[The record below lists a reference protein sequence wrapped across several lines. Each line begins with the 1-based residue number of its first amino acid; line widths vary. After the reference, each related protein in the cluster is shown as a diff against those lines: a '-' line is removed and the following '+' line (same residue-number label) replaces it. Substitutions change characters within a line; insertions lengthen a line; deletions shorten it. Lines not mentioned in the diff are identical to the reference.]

1 MVRLSAVIITFNEEK
16 YIEQC
21 IRSLLDVADEIVV
34 VDSYSTD
41 STRDICL
48 RNGVRF
54 VQQSFLGYKEQKNF
68 ALAQV
73 TYNYVLSL
81 DADEALSEEL
91 KDDIL
96 RVKSDWQYDGYVVKR
111 LNNYCGRWM
120 YHTSLYPERKLR
132 LFDKRKASWGGIN
145 PHDRVIMQP
154 DSRIG
159 KLKGNLLHWLYESY
173 EEHLQKINHFS
184 TISANDYFKLGIK
197 ASYRK
202 LILHPIWRFFHS
214 YFIKT
219 GFLEGFDGFAVS
231 VLLSVHCFL
240 KYYKL
245 RRLYIKAANGGAGRQ
260 PNVCRS
266 ENLGSGNGHKPVAV
280 GFDAKRAF
288 FNYSG
293 LGNYSRNLINALAK
307 FYPKNSYVLFSPR
320 NNPRAPLAGTVQFRV
335 VTPKGILLKIFKSFW
350 RTKHIVKDIRREKVD
365 IYHGLSHELPVGI
378 EKTAAKSVVTVH
390 DLIFIR
396 FPHFFNPID
405 AYIYRKKIVHACRVA
420 HKIVAI
426 SNQTKNDLVELLGV
440 DPWKIEVIY
449 QGCGEQFWKEYPP
462 IFHNEVKARFALPD
476 RYLLYVG
483 TIETRKNLLS
493 VISAIH
499 DFKIDVP
506 LVVVGRKT
514 DYYHKVV
521 LPYLQTHAVKG
532 VYFLEGVTNE
542 QLPVIYQN
550 AGCFIYPSLFE
561 GFGIPLLEALVSGVP
576 VITSSGGCFSEAAG
590 PSSLY
595 VDPNNHSELGQAIL
609 RVLNDPALR
618 ASMVESGKEY
628 ARRFSDESI
637 AQKHMQL
644 YTSLINDKAR

>member
-1 MVRLSAVIITFNEEK
+1 MVRLSAVIITYNEEK

-41 STRDICL
+41 GTQEICL
-48 RNGVRF
+48 RYGVRF
-54 VQQSFLGYKEQKNF
+54 IQQSFLGYKEQKNF

-73 TYNYVLSL
+73 TYNHVLSL
-81 DADEALSEEL
+81 DADEALSIEL
-91 KDDIL
+91 KDEIL

-120 YHTSLYPERKLR
+120 YNTSLFPERKLR
-132 LFDKRKASWGGIN
+132 LFDRRKASWGGIN
-145 PHDRVIMQP
+145 PHDRVVLK
-154 DSRIG
+154 SNSKIG

-197 ASYRK
+197 PSYRR
-202 LILHPIWRFFHS
+202 LILHPTWRFFHS

-231 VLLSVHCFL
+231 VLLSAHCFL

-245 RRLYIKAANGGAGRQ
+245 RRIYRKAANIEKGKL
-260 PNVCRS
+260 PNVCQS
-266 ENLGSGNGHKPVAV
+266 KNMGSNNGHKPIAI

-293 LGNYSRNLINALAK
+293 LGNYSRNLINALANL
-307 FYPKNSYVLFSPR
+307 YPKSSYILFTPKLRTKIS
-320 NNPRAPLAGTVQFRV
+320 LTSTVDFRV
-335 VTPKGILLKIFKSFW
+335 VGPSGFIFKFFRSLW
-350 RTKHIVKDIRREKVD
+350 RSKYMVNDIVREKVEV
-365 IYHGLSHELPVGI
+365 YHGLSHELPFGI
-378 EKTAAKSVVTVH
+378 EKTSVKTVVTVH
-390 DLIFIR
+390 DLIFVR

-426 SNQTKNDLVELLGV
+426 SHQTKNDLVDLLGI
-440 DPWKIEVIY
+440 DSSKIEVIH
-449 QGCGEQFWKEYPP
+449 QGCGAQFWKEYP
-462 IFHNEVKARFALPD
+462 ISFHEEVKQIHGLPP

-483 TIETRKNLLS
+483 TIEQRKNLM
-493 VISAIH
+493 AIIKAKH
-499 DFKIDVP
+499 EFNIELP
-506 LVVVGRKT
+506 LLVVGRKA

-521 LPYLQTHAVKG
+521 EPYLQANKVKN
-532 VYFLEGVTNE
+532 VFFLEGVTNE
-542 QLPVIYQN
+542 QLPIVYQN
-550 AGCFIYPSLFE
+550 AECFIYPSLFE

-576 VITSSGGCFSEAAG
+576 VITSTGGCFSEAAG

-595 VDPNNHSELGQAIL
+595 IDPENHEELANAIIK
-609 RVLNDPALR
+609 LNGNPDMRNKMIA
-618 ASMVESGKEY
+618 SGKEY
-628 ARRFSDESI
+628 AQQFSDEII
-637 AQKHMQL
+637 AQRHMEL
-644 YTSLINDKAR
+644 YLKLTKEPAK